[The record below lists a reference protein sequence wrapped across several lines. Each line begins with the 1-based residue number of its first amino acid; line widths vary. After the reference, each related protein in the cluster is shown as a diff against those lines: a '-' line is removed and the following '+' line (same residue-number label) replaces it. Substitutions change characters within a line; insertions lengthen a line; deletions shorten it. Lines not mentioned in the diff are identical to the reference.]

1 MIHHQCPN
9 LGFSMTNHHPEQN
22 NLNDRLANLSPA
34 KRALLELKLKQKQAQ
49 ATSQGITPRED
60 SAIAP
65 LSFAQQRLWFLEQL
79 EPGSPAYHI
88 SAIFQLEGEL
98 DVAAL
103 TASLNEIVQRHEAL
117 RTTFTAVNGQPAQQ
131 VQKDVAITVPVEDLQ
146 GLPTEQRKA
155 EIAKL
160 TATETRR
167 PFNFSQDPFLRACLL
182 KLAPDEHHLV
192 LTMHHIA
199 SDGWSK
205 GVLLNEL
212 SLLYQDFLAGE
223 RLLRQAQDK
232 PSLEP
237 LPIQYADFAVWQRE
251 YLAGERLTRQL
262 NYWKKQLA
270 GAPPRLE
277 LPTDFPR
284 PAVQAYKGK
293 RMPLKVDQALVEAI
307 QHVGQQVGATLFM
320 TLFAAFNVLLYC
332 YSRQEDIVVGSPIA
346 NRTRAEIEGLIGF
359 FVNTLALR
367 TDLSGNPTF
376 LDLLAQVKNT
386 TLDAYDHQD
395 LPFEKLVEELQP
407 ERALS
412 YNPIFQVMFVLHNA
426 TSASAQLPGLTVT
439 SLDADTGT
447 SKFDLALSLFEEA
460 DGMTGYLEY
469 NVDLFAEATMY
480 RFWEHFK
487 VLLTSIAANP
497 ERPIAALPLME
508 EGEQAQVILDW
519 NETTAVYPQIPVHQ
533 QFEQQAA
540 QTPEAIAAEFPDKS
554 VTYAELNRRAN
565 QLAHVLQKE
574 GVAPDVKVA
583 LSVERSLE
591 MLVGLLSILKAGGTY
606 VPLDPTYPQ
615 ERLAYMLSNSEAKV
629 LLTQTNLLPAMPD
642 HGAKVICLDRDWDS
656 LAQESGE
663 NPTSDVTLDDLIYI
677 IYTSG
682 STGKPKGVALRQRA
696 IANLLAW
703 QLQNTSC
710 GVGDKTLQFTTLSF
724 DVSCQEIFAT
734 LCSGGTLVMIDEE
747 VRRDP
752 EQVAQLVAEKQV
764 NRIFLP
770 FVALQ
775 QLAEALAAQPDLNLQ
790 LKEMVTAGE
799 QLQTTPPIVAL
810 FERLPHCRLAN
821 HYGPSETHVAT
832 AYDLPADP
840 KTWDALPPIGK
851 PIANT
856 QIYLVDP
863 FMQPVPIGVPGEL
876 LIGGDNVARGYLNRP
891 GLTAE
896 KFVQLWVVGNRLS
909 VNGNPSLNTDHGS
922 PNTVYRT
929 GDLARFRADGNI
941 EYLGRIDQQVKI
953 RGFRIEPGEIEA
965 VLSEHEAVRETAVL
979 ARADSSG
986 NKRLVAYVVTQP
998 GQTADALT
1006 LRAFLK
1012 DRLPEY
1018 MVPALVMLLEEMP
1031 LTPSGKINRRALP
1044 EPDESA
1050 RAVAQA
1056 FVAPRTAVE
1065 SIVAKVWSE
1074 ILGVARV
1081 GIHDNFFDL
1090 GGHSLLATQV
1100 ISRLKSSFKNNLPL
1114 RTLFESPTVAEL
1126 AAEIVRLEAQ
1136 PGQAEKMAAILQK
1149 LGGMTPEQMKQLLE
1163 AKRKAGVT
1171 T

>member
-1 MIHHQCPN
+1 
-9 LGFSMTNHHPEQN
+9 MTNQQPEQR
-22 NLNDRLANLSPA
+22 NLDDRLAGLSPA
-34 KRALLELKLKQKQAQ
+34 KRALLEMKLKQKQAQ
-49 ATSQGITPRED
+49 ATPQGVTRRDD
-60 SAIAP
+60 SAAAP
-65 LSFAQQRLWFLEQL
+65 LSYAQQRLWFLEEL

-88 SAIFQLEGEL
+88 PAIFELSGEL

-117 RTTFTAVNGQPAQQ
+117 RTTFTAVNGQPSQQ
-131 VQKDVAITVPVEDLQ
+131 VNNQVSITVPVNDLQ
-146 GLPTEQRKA
+146 GLSTEQCKS

-160 TATETRR
+160 TAAETRR
-167 PFNFSQDPFLRACLL
+167 PFDLTTGPLLRAKLL
-182 KLAPDEHHLV
+182 KLAPREHRLI

-199 SDGWSK
+199 SDGWSR

-212 SLLYQDFLAGE
+212 SVLYKDFLNGE
-223 RLLRQAQDK
+223 R
-232 PSLEP
+232 PSLDA
-237 LPIQYADFAVWQRE
+237 LPIQYADFAVWQRD
-251 YLAGERLTRQL
+251 YLSGERLEKQQS
-262 NYWKKQLA
+262 YWKNQLA

-284 PAVQAYKGK
+284 PAVQEYRGNHLPVAINQTLYEELK
-293 RMPLKVDQALVEAI
+293 RVSQEA
-307 QHVGQQVGATLFM
+307 GTTLFM
-320 TLFAAFNVLLYC
+320 TLFAAFNVLLHR
-332 YSRQEDIVVGSPIA
+332 YSRQDEIVIGSPIA

-376 LDLLAQVKNT
+376 LELLAQVKET

-426 TSASAQLPGLTVT
+426 TGTSAELPGLTMT
-439 SLDADTGT
+439 SVDVDTGT
-447 SKFDLALSLFEEA
+447 SKFDLALSLAEEA
-460 DGMTGYLEY
+460 DGLSGYLEY
-469 NVDLFAEATMY
+469 NVDLFAEATMA
-480 RFWEHFK
+480 RFWEHFQ
-487 VLLTSIAANP
+487 VLLGGIVQDPS
-497 ERPIAALPLME
+497 RPIGALPLMDE
-508 EGEQAQVILDW
+508 AERQQVVVDW
-519 NETTAVYPQIPVHQ
+519 NERTAVYPQLPIHQ
-533 QFEQQAA
+533 RFEQQAA
-540 QTPEAIAAEFPDKS
+540 QTPDAIAAEFPNQT
-554 VTYAELNRRAN
+554 VTYAELNWRAN
-565 QLAHVLQKE
+565 QLAHALQKA
-574 GVAPDVKVA
+574 GVGPDVKVA

-591 MLVGLLSILKAGGTY
+591 MLVGLLGILKAGGTY

-615 ERLAYMLSNSEAKV
+615 ERLAYMLADSGAKV
-629 LLTQTNLLPAMPD
+629 LLTQTSLLPAMPA
-642 HGAKVICLDRDWDS
+642 HQAKLICLDRDWTAI
-656 LAQESGE
+656 AQESAE

-682 STGKPKGVALRQRA
+682 STGKPKGVALKQRA

-703 QLQNTSC
+703 QLQNSNC
-710 GVGDKTLQFTTLSF
+710 EVGDKTLQFTTLSF

-734 LCSGGTLVMIDEE
+734 LASGGTLVMIDEA

-752 EQVAQLVAEKQV
+752 ERLARLVAEKQV

-775 QLAEALAAQPDLNLQ
+775 QLAEAFAAQPSLDLHLRE
-790 LKEMVTAGE
+790 LVTAGE

-810 FERLPHCRLAN
+810 FERLPNCRLAN

-840 KTWDALPPIGK
+840 KTWDALPPIGQ

-863 FMQPVPIGVPGEL
+863 QMQPVPIGVPGEL

-891 GLTAE
+891 ELTAE
-896 KFVQLWVVGNRLS
+896 NFMRLS
-909 VNGNPSLNTDHGS
+909 VIGERLSVIGQTDHGLRITDHGS
-922 PNTVYRT
+922 PTTVYRT
-929 GDLARFRADGNI
+929 GDLARYRADGNI

-965 VLSEHEAVRETAVL
+965 VLSEHGAVKETAVL
-979 ARADSSG
+979 AKSDPSG

-998 GQTADALT
+998 GQTADSLT
-1006 LRAFLK
+1006 LRNFLK

-1018 MVPALVMLLEEMP
+1018 MVPSLVMLLDEMP
-1031 LTPSGKINRRALP
+1031 LTPSGKINRRGLP

-1050 RAVAQA
+1050 RVVVQE

-1065 SIVAKVWSE
+1065 AVVAKVWCE
-1074 ILGVARV
+1074 ILGVEKIGV
-1081 GIHDNFFDL
+1081 NDNFFDL

-1100 ISRLKSSFKNNLPL
+1100 ISRLKTSFKTNLPL
-1114 RTLFESPTVAEL
+1114 RSLFESPTVAEL
-1126 AAEIVRLEAQ
+1126 AVEIVALEAQ
-1136 PGQAEKMAAILQK
+1136 PGKAEKIAGVLQK

-1163 AKRKAGVT
+1163 AKRKAGAT
-1171 T
+1171 P

>member
-1 MIHHQCPN
+1 
-9 LGFSMTNHHPEQN
+9 MTNQPTEQN
-22 NLNDRLANLSPA
+22 NLNDRLAGLSPA
-34 KRALLELKLKQKQAQ
+34 KRALLEMKLKQKQAQ
-49 ATSQGITPRED
+49 AAPQGVTHRED
-60 SAIAP
+60 SGTAP
-65 LSFAQQRLWFLEQL
+65 LSFAQQRLWFLEEL

-88 SAIFQLEGEL
+88 PAIFQLTGEL
-98 DVAAL
+98 DVSAL

-117 RTTFTAVNGQPAQQ
+117 RTTFTAVNGQPSQQ
-131 VQKDVAITVPVEDLQ
+131 VSNGVTITVPVEDLQ
-146 GLPTEQRKA
+146 SVPAGQRETEITR
-155 EIAKL
+155 L
-160 TATETRR
+160 TADETRR
-167 PFNFSQDPFLRACLL
+167 PFDLTTGPMLRARLL
-182 KLAPDEHHLV
+182 KLAPNDHRLI

-199 SDGWSK
+199 SDGWSR
-205 GVLLNEL
+205 GVLLREL
-212 SLLYQDFLAGE
+212 SALYQDFLAGE
-223 RLLRQAQDK
+223 R
-232 PSLEP
+232 PSLAP

-251 YLAGERLTRQL
+251 HLAGERLEKQL
-262 NYWKKQLA
+262 NYWKDQLA

-284 PAVQAYKGK
+284 PAVQAYRGNHLPVKIDQMLYEELK
-293 RMPLKVDQALVEAI
+293 RVSQEA
-307 QHVGQQVGATLFM
+307 GTTLFM
-320 TLFAAFNVLLYC
+320 TLLAAFNVLLYR
-332 YSRQEDIVVGSPIA
+332 YSRQEDIIVGSPIA

-376 LDLLAQVKNT
+376 LQLLAQVKNI

-426 TSASAQLPGLTVT
+426 TAASAQMPGLTVT
-439 SLDADTGT
+439 SLDVDTGT
-447 SKFDLALSLFEEA
+447 SKFDLALSLAEEV
-460 DGMTGYLEY
+460 DGLTGYLEY
-469 NVDLFAEATMY
+469 NVDLFAAGTME
-480 RFWEHFK
+480 RFWSHFQ
-487 VLLTSIAANP
+487 VLLTSIVAHP
-497 ERPIAALPLME
+497 ERPIGALSLMDND
-508 EGEQAQVILDW
+508 EQKRVVVDW
-519 NETTAVYPQIPVHQ
+519 NETTAAYPQIPVHQ
-533 QFEQQAA
+533 RFEQQAA
-540 QTPEAIAAEFPDKS
+540 QTPEAIAAEFPNQN

-565 QLAHVLQKE
+565 QLAHTLQKQ
-574 GVAPDVKVA
+574 GVGPDVKVA

-591 MLVGLLSILKAGGTY
+591 MLVGLLGILKAGGAY

-615 ERLAYMLSNSEAKV
+615 ERLAYMLADSGAQV
-629 LLTQTNLLPAMPD
+629 LLTQTNLLPTMPE
-642 HGAKVICLDRDWDS
+642 HQATVLCLDRDWETI
-656 LAQESGE
+656 AQESEE
-663 NPTSDVTLDDLIYI
+663 NPASDVTLDDLIYV

-682 STGKPKGVALRQRA
+682 STGKPKGVALPQRA

-703 QLQNTSC
+703 QLQNSNC
-710 GVGDKTLQFTTLSF
+710 SVGQKTLQFTTLSF

-734 LCSGGTLVMIDEE
+734 LMSGGTLVMIDEE
-747 VRRDP
+747 IRRDP
-752 EQVAQLVAEKQV
+752 ERLAQLVAEKQV

-775 QLAEALAAQPDLNLQ
+775 QLAEAFATQPELDLQ
-790 LKEMVTAGE
+790 LRELVTAGE

-810 FERLPHCRLAN
+810 FERLPECRLFN

-832 AYDLPADP
+832 TYDLPADP
-840 KTWDALPPIGK
+840 QTWDALPPIGQ

-891 GLTAE
+891 ELTAE
-896 KFVQLWVVGNRLS
+896 RFVIPPFNSPPLGGIVGGR
-909 VNGNPSLNTDHGS
+909 
-922 PNTVYRT
+922 VYRT

-965 VLSEHEAVRETAVL
+965 VLSEHGAVRETAVL
-979 ARADSSG
+979 AKPDTSG
-986 NKRLVAYVVTQP
+986 NKRLIAYVVTQP
-998 GQTADALT
+998 NQTADALT

-1018 MVPALVMLLEEMP
+1018 MVPALVMLLDEMP

-1044 EPDESA
+1044 EPDEST
-1050 RAVAQA
+1050 RAIVQE

-1065 SIVAKVWSE
+1065 AVVAKVWSE
-1074 ILGVARV
+1074 ILSVERV
-1081 GIHDNFFDL
+1081 GVNDNFFDL

-1100 ISRLKSSFKNNLPL
+1100 ISRLKSSFKVNLPL

-1126 AAEIVRLEAQ
+1126 SAAIVALEVQ
-1136 PGQAEKMAAILQK
+1136 PGQAEKIAGVLQK

-1163 AKRKAGVT
+1163 AKRKAGAT
-1171 T
+1171 N

>member
-1 MIHHQCPN
+1 
-9 LGFSMTNHHPEQN
+9 MTNQSTEQDN
-22 NLNDRLANLSPA
+22 ADDRLAGLSPA

-49 ATSQGITPRED
+49 ETSRGVTPRED
-60 SAIAP
+60 FAPAP

-88 SAIFQLEGEL
+88 PAIFQLQGEL
-98 DVAAL
+98 NVPAL

-117 RTTFTAVNGQPAQQ
+117 RTRFTTVNGQPSQQ
-131 VQKDVAITVPVEDLQ
+131 IANDVTVSVPLKDLQ
-146 GLPTEQRKA
+146 HAPADQR
-155 EIAKL
+155 EIEMAKL
-160 TATETRR
+160 TAAETRR
-167 PFNFSQDPFLRACLL
+167 PFDLSQDPLLRACLL
-182 KLAPDEHHLV
+182 KLAPDEHRLI

-199 SDGWSK
+199 SDGWSR

-212 SLLYQDFLAGE
+212 SVLYKDFLSGK
-223 RLLRQAQDK
+223 R
-232 PSLEP
+232 PSLDP
-237 LPIQYADFAVWQRE
+237 LPIQYADFAVWQRKH
-251 YLAGERLTRQL
+251 LAGERLQKQL
-262 NYWKKQLA
+262 TYWKNQLA
-270 GAPPRLE
+270 DAPPRLE

-284 PAVQAYKGK
+284 PAVQQYRGNHL
-293 RMPLKVDQALVEAI
+293 PLKIDQTLYEELKRVS
-307 QHVGQQVGATLFM
+307 QQTGTTLFM
-320 TLFAAFNVLLYC
+320 TLLAAFNVLLYR

-346 NRTRAEIEGLIGF
+346 NRTRAEMEGLIGF
-359 FVNTLALR
+359 FVNTLVLR
-367 TDLSGNPTF
+367 TDLAGNPTF
-376 LDLLAQVKNT
+376 LELLAQVKNT
-386 TLDAYDHQD
+386 TLDAYDRQD

-426 TSASAQLPGLTVT
+426 AGASAQMPGLTVT
-439 SLDADTGT
+439 SLDVDTGT
-447 SKFDLALSLFEEA
+447 SKFDLALSLVEEA

-469 NVDLFAEATMY
+469 NVDLFAEETMR
-480 RFWEHFK
+480 RFWHHFQ
-487 VLLTSIAANP
+487 VLLTSIAQDP
-497 ERPIAALPLME
+497 SRQIGTLPLMDE
-508 EGEQAQVILDW
+508 AEQKQMVVDW

-533 QFEQQAA
+533 HFEWQAA
-540 QTPEAIAAEFPDKS
+540 QTPTAVAAEFPDQT

-565 QLAHVLQKE
+565 QLAHTLQKE

-591 MLVGLLSILKAGGTY
+591 MLVGLLGILKAGGAY

-615 ERLAYMLSNSEAKV
+615 ERLAYMLADSGAKV
-629 LLTQTNLLPAMPD
+629 LLTQNSLLAAMPA
-642 HGAKVICLDRDWDS
+642 HQAKVICLDSDWGTV
-656 LAQESGE
+656 AQESDE
-663 NPTSDVTLDDLIYI
+663 NPASRVTLDDLIYI

-682 STGKPKGVALRQRA
+682 STGKPKGVALKQRA

-703 QLQNTSC
+703 QLENTSC
-710 GVGDKTLQFTTLSF
+710 GLGDKTLQFTTLSF

-747 VRRDP
+747 IRRDP
-752 EQVAQLVAEKQV
+752 EQLAQLVADRQV

-775 QLAEALAAQPDLNLQ
+775 QLAEAFAAQPELDLQ
-790 LKEMVTAGE
+790 LRELITAGE
-799 QLQTTPPIVAL
+799 QLQTTPPLTAL
-810 FERLPHCRLAN
+810 FERLPACRLSN

-840 KTWDALPPIGK
+840 KTWDALPPIGQ

-856 QIYLVDP
+856 QIYLIDP

-891 GLTAE
+891 ELSAE
-896 KFVQLWVVGNRLS
+896 RFVIPPFN
-909 VNGNPSLNTDHGS
+909 S
-922 PNTVYRT
+922 PPLGGTEGGRVYRT
-929 GDLARFRADGNI
+929 GDLARYRTDGNI
-941 EYLGRIDQQVKI
+941 DYLGRIDQQVKI

-965 VLSEHEAVRETAVL
+965 VLSKHAAVRETAVL
-979 ARADSSG
+979 AKPDSQG

-998 GQTADALT
+998 GQVVDALT
-1006 LRAFLK
+1006 LRTFLK

-1018 MVPALVMLLEEMP
+1018 MVPSLVMLLNEMP
-1031 LTPSGKINRRALP
+1031 LTPSGKINRRGLP
-1044 EPDESA
+1044 EPDDTA
-1050 RAVAQA
+1050 RAIEQE

-1065 SIVAKVWSE
+1065 AIVAKIWAE
-1074 ILGVARV
+1074 ILDVERV
-1081 GIHDNFFDL
+1081 GVNDNFFDL

-1100 ISRLKSSFKNNLPL
+1100 ISRLKSSFKTNLPL
-1114 RTLFESPTVAEL
+1114 RSLFESPTVAEL
-1126 AAEIVRLEAQ
+1126 AGAIVALEKQ
-1136 PGQAEKMAAILQK
+1136 PGQAEKIAGVLQK

-1163 AKRKAGVT
+1163 AKRKAGAT

>member
-1 MIHHQCPN
+1 
-9 LGFSMTNHHPEQN
+9 MTNQPTEQN
-22 NLNDRLANLSPA
+22 KANDRLAGLSPA
-34 KRALLELKLKQKQAQ
+34 KRALLEMKLKQKQAQ
-49 ATSQGITPRED
+49 AAPQGITRRED
-60 SAIAP
+60 EVAAP

-88 SAIFQLEGEL
+88 PAIFQLTGEL

-131 VQKDVAITVPVEDLQ
+131 VTENVTITVPVEDLQ
-146 GLPTEQRKA
+146 SLPTEQREA
-155 EIAKL
+155 EIARL
-160 TATETRR
+160 TADETRR
-167 PFNFSQDPFLRACLL
+167 PFDLTTDSLLRACLL
-182 KLAPDEHHLV
+182 KLAPNEHRLI

-199 SDGWSK
+199 SDGWSR

-212 SLLYQDFLAGE
+212 SVLYKDFLAGE
-223 RLLRQAQDK
+223 RS
-232 PSLEP
+232 SLTP
-237 LPIQYADFAVWQRE
+237 LPIQYADFAVWQRD
-251 YLAGERLTRQL
+251 YLQGERLQKQL
-262 NYWKKQLA
+262 TYWKNLLA
-270 GAPPRLE
+270 DAPPRLE

-284 PAVQAYKGK
+284 PAVQEYRGNHLPLQINQTLYEELK
-293 RMPLKVDQALVEAI
+293 RVSQEA
-307 QHVGQQVGATLFM
+307 GATLFM
-320 TLFAAFNVLLYC
+320 TLLTAFNVLLYR

-359 FVNTLALR
+359 FVNTLVLR

-376 LDLLAQVKNT
+376 LELLAQVKNT

-426 TSASAQLPGLTVT
+426 TGASAQMPGLTVT
-439 SLDADTGT
+439 PLEADTGT
-447 SKFDLALSLFEEA
+447 SKFDLALSLVDEA

-469 NVDLFAEATMY
+469 NVDLFAEATMR
-480 RFWEHFK
+480 RFWQHFQI
-487 VLLTSIAANP
+487 LLTSIAQNP
-497 ERPIAALPLME
+497 SQPIGNLSLMDAV
-508 EGEQAQVILDW
+508 EQKQVVVDW
-519 NETTAVYPQIPVHQ
+519 NETTAVYPQIPVHE

-540 QTPEAIAAEFPDKS
+540 QMPEAVAAEFPNRR

-565 QLAHVLQKE
+565 QLAHALQKQ

-591 MLVGLLSILKAGGTY
+591 MLVGLLGILKAGGTY

-615 ERLAYMLSNSEAKV
+615 ERLAYMLADSEAKV
-629 LLTQTNLLPAMPD
+629 LLTQRNLLPNMPD
-642 HGAKVICLDRDWDS
+642 HQAKILCLDADWDNI
-656 LAQESGE
+656 AQESEE
-663 NPTSDVTLDDLIYI
+663 NPTSGVTLDDLIYI

-682 STGKPKGVALRQRA
+682 STGKPKGVALPQQA

-747 VRRDP
+747 IRRDP
-752 EQVAQLVAEKQV
+752 EQLAQLVADRQV

-775 QLAEALAAQPDLNLQ
+775 QLAEAFATQPNLDLHLRE
-790 LKEMVTAGE
+790 LITAGE

-810 FERLPHCRLAN
+810 FERLPNCTLAN

-840 KTWDALPPIGK
+840 SIWDALPPIGK

-876 LIGGDNVARGYLNRP
+876 LIGGDNVARGYLNRSE
-891 GLTAE
+891 LTAE
-896 KFVQLWVVGNRLS
+896 RFINYELGIMNDEEDDPFIIHNS
-909 VNGNPSLNTDHGS
+909 SLLI
-922 PNTVYRT
+922 YKT

-979 ARADSSG
+979 AKSDPSG
-986 NKRLVAYVVTQP
+986 NKRLIAYVVAQP
-998 GQTADALT
+998 EQTADALT
-1006 LRAFLK
+1006 LRSFLK

-1018 MVPALVMLLEEMP
+1018 MVPSLVMLLDEMP
-1031 LTPSGKINRRALP
+1031 LTPSGKINRRGLP

-1050 RAVAQA
+1050 RAVVQE

-1065 SIVAKVWSE
+1065 SIVAKVWVE
-1074 ILGVARV
+1074 ILGVEKV
-1081 GIHDNFFDL
+1081 GVKDNFFDL

-1100 ISRLKSSFKNNLPL
+1100 ISRLKSSFKTNLPL
-1114 RTLFESPTVAEL
+1114 RSLFESPTIGEL
-1126 AAEIVRLEAQ
+1126 AAAIVALEKQ
-1136 PGQAEKMAAILQK
+1136 PGQAEKIAGVLQK

-1163 AKRKAGVT
+1163 AKRQAGAT